1 MFVKA
6 VSLPG
11 PRVLWGTEG
20 LMNAFIDSSGKF
32 TLYGATNLG
41 DTGGGVLSNGT
52 TSHVAFV
59 NDGPGQSF
67 KVFADGAEVFSASTG
82 SYPVMGH
89 DQIAQV
95 GFGGQWRKRMADRHV
110 SRDRRGVPARR
121 GDLRQQFR
129 AADHAVQR
137 QRDGRDRAVP
147 SQRQSHGCGMTAARG
162 GA

>member
-1 MFVKA
+1 
-6 VSLPG
+6 
-11 PRVLWGTEG
+11 
-20 LMNAFIDSSGKF
+20 MNAFIDSSGKF

-95 GFGGQWRKRMADRHV
+95 GFGGNGGSGWQIGTSVVIDEV
-110 SRDRRGVPARR
+110 F
-121 GDLRQQFR
+121 LREGAIYASSFAPPTTPFSGSETGAIALFHLNDNLTD
-129 AADHAVQR
+129 AA
-137 QRDGRDRAVP
+137 
-147 SQRQSHGCGMTAARG
+147 
-162 GA
+162 